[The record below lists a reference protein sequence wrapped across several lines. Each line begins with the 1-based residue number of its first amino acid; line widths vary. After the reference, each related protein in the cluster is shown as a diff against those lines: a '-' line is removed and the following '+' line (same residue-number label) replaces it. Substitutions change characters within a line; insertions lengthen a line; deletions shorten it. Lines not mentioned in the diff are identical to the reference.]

1 MLTILGEVKEKLQ
14 LMALFLDFIPVGL
27 YNLSLHLLRRS
38 NMIPPK
44 LAVLEA
50 ITDKTTS
57 NILKTIAST
66 ASNSDILI
74 TELKLTRKQYYSR
87 MSSLTNA
94 GLVKR
99 QRGRY
104 LLTAFGKVIFSA
116 QQNLETKIESALD
129 NYWKLKAI
137 DSLEMPSREEN
148 DKVISM
154 LIDNQEIKGILVN
167 DLLSPVAVKE
177 KPRDME
183 RTLVTVPNF
192 L

>member
-1 MLTILGEVKEKLQ
+1 VLTSKLSILG
-14 LMALFLDFIPVGL
+14 
-27 YNLSLHLLRRS
+27 
-38 NMIPPK
+38 
-44 LAVLEA
+44 A
-50 ITDKTTS
+50 ISDNRAS
-57 NILKTIAST
+57 NILKSIAS
-66 ASNSDILI
+66 ADSNSDILI

-87 MSSLTNA
+87 MSGLIKA

-104 LLTAFGKVIFSA
+104 LLTAFGKVIYSA
-116 QQNLETKIESALD
+116 QMSLEAKIESALN

-154 LIDNQEIKGILVN
+154 LIDNQEIKDILIK
-167 DLLSPVAVKE
+167 DLLSTDPLKE
-177 KPRDME
+177 KSRDTE